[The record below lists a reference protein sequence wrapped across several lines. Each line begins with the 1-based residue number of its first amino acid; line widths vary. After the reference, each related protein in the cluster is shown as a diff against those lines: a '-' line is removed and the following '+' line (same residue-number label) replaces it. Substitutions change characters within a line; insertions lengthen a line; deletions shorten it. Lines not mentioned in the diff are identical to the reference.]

1 MVIKVS
7 KHTIEP
13 PCSTISPDKW
23 GRGLTKRQ
31 FTVLHIFIFGPAYTE
46 GSTDYIL
53 FLKVP
58 RCQKKKRKKEKKKKI
73 SGDSPESPYFTY
85 VLISLIPLKDELIDN
100 GEEETFDMAYID
112 ADKWNYYIYYDK
124 CMQLVRKGGVILID
138 DVRIPSQ

>member
-1 MVIKVS
+1 MNLHAQLS
-7 KHTIEP
+7 LLR
-13 PCSTISPDKW
+13 S
-23 GRGLTKRQ
+23 GGGGLQRDS
-31 FTVLHIFIFGPAYTE
+31 LRYCIFLFSGPAYTE

-53 FLKVP
+53 FLKIP
-58 RCQKKKRKKEKKKKI
+58 RCQKKNERKKEKKKKI

-85 VLISLIPLKDELIDN
+85 VLISLISLKDELIDN
-100 GEEETFDMAYID
+100 GEEKTFDMAYID